1 MKTVKSKFPSK
12 CNIAN
17 TIILTGEDITTKN
30 KNLIADTL
38 INYIADIAKAVKLKK
53 QPNFLPSINEH
64 FKNNENLMKIRE
76 EYDTQENLFL
86 FTLFF

>member
-1 MKTVKSKFPSK
+1 M
-12 CNIAN
+12 
-17 TIILTGEDITTKN
+17 KN

-38 INYIADIAKAVKLKK
+38 INYLADIAKAVKLKK
-53 QPNFLPSINEH
+53 QLNFLPSINEH

>member
-1 MKTVKSKFPSK
+1 M
-12 CNIAN
+12 
-17 TIILTGEDITTKN
+17 KN

-38 INYIADIAKAVKLKK
+38 INYLADIAKAVKLKK

-86 FTLFF
+86 FALFF